1 MRVISQDGMSDVPY
15 EGTTFSVEE
24 GSKWIDGEQSSTWI
38 IRAKCGFYDLKMAQ
52 LATKEE
58 CILSLQYLRTC
69 HMDGETYYQMP

>member
-1 MRVISQDGMSDVPY
+1 MRVISQDKMHDVPY

-24 GSKWIDGEQSSTWI
+24 SHHWDDSEESTSWI

-52 LATKEE
+52 LVTKEE